1 MKLSILS
8 LEELQAGMVLASD
21 LVASDGRM
29 LYKSGTELEDRH
41 LTQLKRIGVDR
52 VDVLPPAG
60 DLDEETL
67 MAVEDYVRDFFLYV
81 NPDFEPSIRM
91 FRAALELTAQRV
103 ARGWKL
109 PDADTRRAAGV
120 EHMEDIF
127 VKGMGDPEVIV
138 KHETE
143 LASFPDIFFRI
154 KEVLEDESAS
164 ADRIAKVVSTD
175 MSLAAKLIKLV
186 NSPLYG
192 FPQTI
197 DSISRAVALVG
208 GKELSTLA
216 LGISAINYFKD
227 IPPELID
234 MQSFW
239 RHSITCGIFAKML
252 AGTQTGLPPERF
264 FIAGLLHDVGR
275 LILFKKLPYAASEA
289 MLFARENSI
298 PLVEAELTTM
308 DFCHTDISEPLLRA
322 WKFPQTLAD
331 MINYHHAPMEFPNPL
346 DPAVIHVADNLAN
359 AVEISQGGMYVMPT
373 LNEDAWE
380 LLGIDAE
387 EFIED
392 AVAGYDEQV
401 DVIMSA
407 FF

>member
-1 MKLSILS
+1 MSILS
-8 LEELQAGMVLASD
+8 LEELKAGMVLASD
-21 LVASDGRM
+21 LIASDGRM
-29 LYKSGTELEDRH
+29 LFRSGTELEERH
-41 LTQLKRIGVDR
+41 LALLKRVGVKQA
-52 VDVLPPAG
+52 DVRPSLE

-81 NPDFEPSIRM
+81 NPDFEPSIQM
-91 FRAALELTAQRV
+91 FRIALELTAKSV
-103 ARGWKL
+103 AGGWEL

-120 EHMEDIF
+120 EHLEDIF
-127 VKGMGDPEVIV
+127 IKGMGDPSTIV

-154 KEVLEDESAS
+154 KEVLEDEAAS

-197 DSISRAVALVG
+197 DSITRAVALVG
-208 GKELSTLA
+208 AKELSTLA

-234 MQSFW
+234 MKSFW
-239 RHSITCGIFAKML
+239 RHSIACGIFAKIL

-275 LILFKKLPYAASEA
+275 LILFKKLPYASSEA
-289 MLFARENSI
+289 MLFSRENSI
-298 PLVEAELTTM
+298 PLVEAELTVM
-308 DFCHTDISEPLLRA
+308 DFCHTDISAPLLKA

-331 MINYHHAPMEFPNPL
+331 MINFHHSPMEFPNPL

-373 LNEDAWE
+373 LDEQAWE

-387 EFIED
+387 VFVED
-392 AVAGYDEQV
+392 AVGQYAEQI
-401 DVIMSA
+401 DILMGA